1 MRTSSHET
9 RNARLRSPTA
19 VQNSPVSCSH
29 QYETRGFAERLSPA
43 SNRVR
48 GNIHC
53 DGNRKDPVDEIELHI
68 PEGIVESL
76 PPDGEDTKQDMG
88 KAIAGWERELNA
100 AIDLDDEKEAVSAI
114 VDLVEHFEN
123 RWEAYDEYVV
133 ELRAWG
139 QSPIY
144 AMAWRDLNAAVIQQ
158 IYGHDNLSDL
168 IDRERHS
175 RIFEDGIR
183 PGGGSE

>member
-1 MRTSSHET
+1 M
-9 RNARLRSPTA
+9 
-19 VQNSPVSCSH
+19 
-29 QYETRGFAERLSPA
+29 
-43 SNRVR
+43 
-48 GNIHC
+48 
-53 DGNRKDPVDEIELHI
+53 DEIELYI

-76 PPDGEDTKQDMG
+76 PPDSEDTKQDMG

-100 AIDLDDEKEAVSAI
+100 AITVEDEKEAVSAA
-114 VDLVEHFEN
+114 VDLIEHFET
-123 RWEAYDEYVV
+123 RWESYDEFVV

-144 AMAWRDLNAAVIQQ
+144 AMAWRDLHASIIQQ
-158 IYGHDNLSDL
+158 IYAHEDL
-168 IDRERHS
+168 GDRIDRERHA

>member
-1 MRTSSHET
+1 M
-9 RNARLRSPTA
+9 
-19 VQNSPVSCSH
+19 
-29 QYETRGFAERLSPA
+29 
-43 SNRVR
+43 
-48 GNIHC
+48 
-53 DGNRKDPVDEIELHI
+53 DEIELYI

-76 PPDGEDTKQDMG
+76 PPDSDDTKQDMG

-100 AIDLDDEKEAVSAI
+100 VITVEDEKEAVSAV
-114 VDLVEHFEN
+114 VDLIEHFET
-123 RWEAYDEYVV
+123 RWESYDEFVV

-144 AMAWRDLNAAVIQQ
+144 AMAWRDLHASIIQQ
-158 IYGHDNLSDL
+158 IYAHENLGDR
-168 IDRERHS
+168 IDRERHA